1 MSGDGLRKKKNRVI
15 STDGF
20 GYGIIAR
27 AFKGERLI
35 AVLGQFTLKECQ
47 AHQRRERHRYTGR
60 GISTRVQRNRQYL
73 DRQRDQA
80 EGALWCESDDASV
93 LIYPCN

>member
-1 MSGDGLRKKKNRVI
+1 MDIYVKFQMNGLRLCQEMGPKEEKKNSVI

-27 AFKGERLI
+27 AFKGEHLI

-47 AHQRRERHRYTGR
+47 AH
-60 GISTRVQRNRQYL
+60 
-73 DRQRDQA
+73 
-80 EGALWCESDDASV
+80 
-93 LIYPCN
+93 